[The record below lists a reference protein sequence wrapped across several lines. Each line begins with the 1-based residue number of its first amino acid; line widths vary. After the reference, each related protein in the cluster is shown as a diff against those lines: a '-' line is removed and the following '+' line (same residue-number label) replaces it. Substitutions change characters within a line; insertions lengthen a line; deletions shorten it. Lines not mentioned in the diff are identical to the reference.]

1 MNNKLAILNGSYK
14 KALGAILLKE
24 FPHLP
29 TLAVTDVLIDP
40 SGKTGRVWLSTTDEI
55 LKAVEQRRGDI
66 QNQLKEHVV
75 TRYTPSFTFLLDD
88 KYLDRIDSLFNE
100 IEHED

>member
-24 FPHLP
+24 FPHLA
-29 TLAVTDVLIDP
+29 TLAVADVLIDP
-40 SGKTGRVWLSTTDEI
+40 SGKTGRVWLSTTAEI
-55 LKAVEQRRGDI
+55 LKEVEQRRGDI
-66 QNQLKEHVV
+66 QNQLKKHVV
-75 TRYTPSFTFLLDD
+75 TRYTPSFSFILDD
-88 KYLDRIDSLFNE
+88 KYLDRIDNLFNE